1 MFETIP
7 AASVAGMAFTLIVA
21 VGVPIAAFILA
32 VTKLR
37 AGALNALIGAGTF
50 IVSALIL
57 ERLLHAAVLSALG
70 ERLTGNVWLYALYG
84 GLAAGLFE
92 ETGRLLS
99 MRFLMKNRLTEEN
112 AVMYGIGHG
121 GAESLLLVGMTY
133 VSNLAAAVMINAG
146 ALDLLLSGLDASAR
160 AQAAEQLSALW
171 TTPPHLFFLAG
182 VERLSAFALQICLS
196 CIVCRAVRD
205 KKPALFILAV
215 ALHFAVDA
223 GAALL
228 AASVSVYV
236 VEGVLLAA
244 VACLSVIVL
253 KTRQA
258 EKT

>member
-1 MFETIP
+1 
-7 AASVAGMAFTLIVA
+7 
-21 VGVPIAAFILA
+21 
-32 VTKLR
+32 
-37 AGALNALIGAGTF
+37 
-50 IVSALIL
+50 
-57 ERLLHAAVLSALG
+57 
-70 ERLTGNVWLYALYG
+70 
-84 GLAAGLFE
+84 
-92 ETGRLLS
+92 